1 MGRSPLLSLVELFYS
16 TDSGKT
22 SYAAFFSSLLNGLAQ
37 EAVPGLNPVTHV
49 YTQVTGEE
57 GERPDLVGYDD
68 EGIERVLIEAKFWA
82 GLTEN
87 QPNAYLERSPDNSPS
102 VLLFVAPEARLNTL
116 WPELCRRIERTGIE
130 LAPDSKSPAV

>member
-1 MGRSPLLSLVELFYS
+1 M
-16 TDSGKT
+16 
-22 SYAAFFSSLLNGLAQ
+22 SSASRNALNGLAQ